1 MTQAFRL
8 ITNHLRTYQLTCV
21 YIRLVECRTLW
32 SSDAILRAVPR
43 PLRHNRE
50 RVLGRTTSE
59 SDAQRPTVEEELTKE
74 YTVSGGKI
82 IVHGASEQDLVLTDD
97 EQSSFQETM
106 EQFAEEVSDMAQF
119 HPLNIYKNN
128 VEWSGDLLRFDVR
141 FYYSISEVEG
151 TYIGNANMI
160 KVDNKFM
167 EVLGK
172 VKSFYNTFESKWAKV
187 SADRRTTEVEKEENQ
202 SLVDKEKKKNQ
213 QI

>member
-1 MTQAFRL
+1 MKKMNYNKKIVNGNFVDQKYDDMKSMLDKVRLLNEQVEGEVETATQD
-8 ITNHLRTYQLTCV
+8 
-21 YIRLVECRTLW
+21 E
-32 SSDAILRAVPR
+32 DEPR
-43 PLRHNRE
+43 E
-50 RVLGRTTSE
+50 
-59 SDAQRPTVEEELTKE
+59 RPTVEEELTKE

-82 IVHGASEQDLVLTDD
+82 IVHGASEQDLVLTD
-97 EQSSFQETM
+97 EEKSSFQETM

-141 FYYSISEVEG
+141 FYYSIAEVEG

-187 SADRRTTEVEKEENQ
+187 LADRRTTEVEKEEG
-202 SLVDKEKKKNQ
+202 LGDDELAVDVEMDSG
-213 QI
+213 IE

>member
-1 MTQAFRL
+1 MKKMNYNKKIVNGNFVDHKYDDMKSMLDKVRLLNEQAEGEVETATQD
-8 ITNHLRTYQLTCV
+8 
-21 YIRLVECRTLW
+21 E
-32 SSDAILRAVPR
+32 DEPR
-43 PLRHNRE
+43 E
-50 RVLGRTTSE
+50 
-59 SDAQRPTVEEELTKE
+59 RPTVEEELTKE

-82 IVHGASEQDLVLTDD
+82 IVHGASEQDLVLTDE

-141 FYYSISEVEG
+141 FYYSIAEVEG

-187 SADRRTTEVEKEENQ
+187 LADRRTTEVEKEED
-202 SLVDKEKKKNQ
+202 LGDDELAVDVEMDSG
-213 QI
+213 IE

>member
-1 MTQAFRL
+1 MKKINYNKKTINGNFVDNRYDDMKTMLDRVRL
-8 ITNHLRTYQLTCV
+8 INEQAEGE
-21 YIRLVECRTLW
+21 VETATQ
-32 SSDAILRAVPR
+32 DEDEPR
-43 PLRHNRE
+43 K
-50 RVLGRTTSE
+50 
-59 SDAQRPTVEEELTKE
+59 RPTVEEELTKE

-82 IVHGASEQDLVLTDD
+82 IVHGASEQDLVLTD
-97 EQSSFQETM
+97 EEKSSFQETM

-141 FYYSISEVEG
+141 FYYSIAEVEG

-167 EVLGK
+167 EVLEK

-187 SADRRTTEVEKEENQ
+187 LADRRTTEVEKEEG
-202 SLVDKEKKKNQ
+202 LGDDELAVDVEMDSG
-213 QI
+213 IE

>member
-1 MTQAFRL
+1 MKKMNYNKKIVNGNFVDQKYDDMKSMLDRVRLLNEQVEGEVETATQD
-8 ITNHLRTYQLTCV
+8 
-21 YIRLVECRTLW
+21 E
-32 SSDAILRAVPR
+32 DEPR
-43 PLRHNRE
+43 E
-50 RVLGRTTSE
+50 
-59 SDAQRPTVEEELTKE
+59 RPTVEEELTKE

-82 IVHGASEQDLVLTDD
+82 IVHGASEQDLVLTDE

-141 FYYSISEVEG
+141 FYYSIAEVEG

-172 VKSFYNTFESKWAKV
+172 VKNFYNTFESKWAKV
-187 SADRRTTEVEKEENQ
+187 LADRRTTEVEKEEG
-202 SLVDKEKKKNQ
+202 LGDDELAVDVEMDSG
-213 QI
+213 IE

>member
-1 MTQAFRL
+1 MKKMNYNKKTVNGSFVDNRYDDMKTMLDRVRL
-8 ITNHLRTYQLTCV
+8 INEQAEGE
-21 YIRLVECRTLW
+21 VETETQ
-32 SSDAILRAVPR
+32 DEDEPR
-43 PLRHNRE
+43 E
-50 RVLGRTTSE
+50 
-59 SDAQRPTVEEELTKE
+59 RPTVEEELTKE

-82 IVHGASEQDLVLTDD
+82 IVHGASEKDLVLTDE

-141 FYYSISEVEG
+141 FYYSIAEVEG

-187 SADRRTTEVEKEENQ
+187 LADRRTTEVEKEEG
-202 SLVDKEKKKNQ
+202 LGGDELAVDVEMDSG
-213 QI
+213 IE

>member
-1 MTQAFRL
+1 MKKINYNKKTVNGSFVDHRYDDMRTMLDRVRL
-8 ITNHLRTYQLTCV
+8 INEQAEGE
-21 YIRLVECRTLW
+21 VETETQ
-32 SSDAILRAVPR
+32 DEDEPR
-43 PLRHNRE
+43 E
-50 RVLGRTTSE
+50 
-59 SDAQRPTVEEELTKE
+59 RPTVEEELTKE

-187 SADRRTTEVEKEENQ
+187 LADRRTTEVEKEEG
-202 SLVDKEKKKNQ
+202 LGGDELAVDVEMDSGVE
-213 QI
+213 

>member
-1 MTQAFRL
+1 MKKMNYNKKIVNGNFVDNRYDDMKTMLDRVRL
-8 ITNHLRTYQLTCV
+8 INEQAEGEIETETQD
-21 YIRLVECRTLW
+21 E
-32 SSDAILRAVPR
+32 DEPR
-43 PLRHNRE
+43 E
-50 RVLGRTTSE
+50 
-59 SDAQRPTVEEELTKE
+59 RPTVEEELTKE

-119 HPLNIYKNN
+119 HALNIYKNN
-128 VEWSGDLLRFDVR
+128 VEWSGDLLRFDVG
-141 FYYSISEVEG
+141 FYYSIAEVEG

-172 VKSFYNTFESKWAKV
+172 IKSFYNTFESKWAKV
-187 SADRRTTEVEKEENQ
+187 LADRRTTEVEKEEG
-202 SLVDKEKKKNQ
+202 LGDDELAVDVEMDSG
-213 QI
+213 IE

>member
-1 MTQAFRL
+1 MKKINYNKKTINGNFVDNRYDDMKTMLDRVRL
-8 ITNHLRTYQLTCV
+8 INEQAEGE
-21 YIRLVECRTLW
+21 VETATQ
-32 SSDAILRAVPR
+32 DEDEPR
-43 PLRHNRE
+43 E
-50 RVLGRTTSE
+50 
-59 SDAQRPTVEEELTKE
+59 RPTVEEELTKE

-82 IVHGASEQDLVLTDD
+82 IVHGASEQDLVLTD
-97 EQSSFQETM
+97 EEKSSFQETM

-141 FYYSISEVEG
+141 FYYSIAEVEG

-167 EVLGK
+167 EVLEK

-187 SADRRTTEVEKEENQ
+187 LADRRTTEVEKEEG
-202 SLVDKEKKKNQ
+202 LGDDELAVDVEMDSG
-213 QI
+213 IE